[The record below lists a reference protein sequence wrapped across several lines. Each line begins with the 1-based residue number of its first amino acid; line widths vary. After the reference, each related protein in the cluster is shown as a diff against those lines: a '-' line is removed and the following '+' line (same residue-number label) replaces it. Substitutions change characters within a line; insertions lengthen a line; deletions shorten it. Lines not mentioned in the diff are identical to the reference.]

1 MRPERQYYWI
11 DASAEGC
18 GSISPNGAVLVREGG
33 DRTFVMTANPGCV
46 LIDVLVDGRSVGPV
60 SSYTF
65 RDVQRNHTIHAI
77 FSAAPST
84 KPPATGE
91 PSAPVLFLSAGMLLA
106 ACALAGFALRR
117 KRR

>member
-84 KPPATGE
+84 KPPATGDS
-91 PSAPVLFLSAGMLLA
+91 PALMLLLSAGILLA
-106 ACALAGFALRR
+106 AGMLVLLTLRR
-117 KRR
+117 KSR

>member
-1 MRPERQYYWI
+1 M
-11 DASAEGC
+11 
-18 GSISPNGAVLVREGG
+18 LVREGS

-84 KPPATGE
+84 KPPATGD
-91 PSAPVLFLSAGMLLA
+91 STAPVLFLSAGMLLA

>member
-33 DRTFVMTANPGCV
+33 DRTFVITANPGCV

-84 KPPATGE
+84 KPPATGD
-91 PSAPVLFLSAGMLLA
+91 STAPVLLLGAGILLA
-106 ACALAGFALRR
+106 AGALVGLALRR
-117 KRR
+117 KSR